1 MFSFLRVVLFVIA
14 AVALALSTHSLK
26 PFLILI
32 EVLFF
37 FNLLIFVH
45 ELGHFLAARWRG
57 LVVDRFGIWFGKPLW
72 KKRMWGV
79 EFSLGS
85 IPAGGFVSLPQ
96 LAPMEAI
103 EGKVDLDR
111 ETLPPVSVL
120 DKIIVALAGPL
131 FSFGLAIVFA
141 WLVWIVGR
149 PVSESDATTVI
160 GYVEKSSPA
169 EKAGLL
175 PGDQIVRVD
184 GWAVDRFSGMGNSAI
199 TWRIVRSEGTTI
211 PIDVVRAGAPLHFEV
226 TPIKADREF
235 FQRPSLR
242 QIEISPALTPVVAQI
257 IPDSPAAQAGIKV
270 NDEIVAVDGQHLYYP
285 EALSDYLQAHPGLVH
300 LTVNRAGAGQPIDL
314 TVTPE
319 LPEGGTEPRIG
330 LIWDLSGKMQLVHP
344 RPVEQIRAAVGT
356 MVNTISA
363 IASPKSDIKAQ
374 HLSGPVGIM
383 RVIYILFGSEHGW
396 RLVIWFGVV
405 ININLALLNL
415 LPIPVLDG
423 GHVMLA
429 IIEGIRGRP
438 ISFRILEVLNAGC
451 TLVVLGFILY
461 VSFFDV
467 QDLPLP
473 WGHHEPKIELKF
485 APKASQP

>member
-1 MFSFLRVVLFVIA
+1 MLSFLRIVLFVIV
-14 AVALALSTHSLK
+14 AVALAISTHSLK

-32 EVLFF
+32 EALFF

-96 LAPMEAI
+96 LAPMDVI
-103 EGKVDLDR
+103 EGKTDLDR

-131 FSFGLAIVFA
+131 FSFGLALVFA

-149 PVSESDATTVI
+149 PVSESDATTVV
-160 GYVEKSSPA
+160 GYVEKGSPA

-175 PGDQIVRVD
+175 PGDKIVRVD
-184 GWAVDRFSGMGNSAI
+184 DWAVDRFSGMGNSAI

-211 PIDVVRAGAPLHFEV
+211 PVDVLRDGAPLHFDV
-226 TPIKADREF
+226 TPIKEEREF

-242 QIEISPALTPVVAQI
+242 QIGIAPALTPVVAQI
-257 IPDSPAAQAGIKV
+257 IPNSPAARAGIAV
-270 NDEIVAVDGQHLYYP
+270 NDEVIAVDGQHLYYT
-285 EALSDYLQAHPGLVH
+285 ETLSDYLKAHPGPVR
-300 LTVNRAGAGQPIDL
+300 LTIERAGRASDL

-330 LIWDLSGKMQLVHP
+330 LVWDSSGKMQLVHP
-344 RPVEQIRAAVGT
+344 RPLEQIRAALGT
-356 MVNTISA
+356 MFNTISA

-383 RVIYILFGSEHGW
+383 RVIYLLFGSEHGW

-423 GHVMLA
+423 GHVLLA
-429 IIEGIRGRP
+429 VIEGIRGRP

-467 QDLPLP
+467 QDLPFP
-473 WGHHEPKIELKF
+473 WGHHEAKTELKF
-485 APKASQP
+485 APKPSQP